1 MGKEKIKDGASF
13 IGSIKNWRGH
23 KNFSKEITNIKSSQ
37 RIADFN
43 LMEFQSSIRRIRS
56 DIKHLRNF
64 ARVNLKRLFDLY
76 NKQNRELVELR
87 KELEELKDELEELK
101 SRKD

>member
-1 MGKEKIKDGASF
+1 MKDGVKLF
-13 IGSIKNWRGH
+13 GTIKNWRDH
-23 KNFSKEITNIKSSQ
+23 KNFSKEISNIKSSQ
-37 RIADFN
+37 RIANFN

-56 DIKHLRNF
+56 DIKHLRKF